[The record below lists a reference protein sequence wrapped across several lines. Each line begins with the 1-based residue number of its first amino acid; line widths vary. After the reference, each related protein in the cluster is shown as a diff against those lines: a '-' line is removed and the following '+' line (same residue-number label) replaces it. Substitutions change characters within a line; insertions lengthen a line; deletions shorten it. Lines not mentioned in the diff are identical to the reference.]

1 MPRKL
6 VAGSACR
13 TPRSASRLRIYDRFG
28 EWWASFDGSPALVA
42 EHRFAAPARQWRFD
56 FAQLESRVAIELD
69 GGTWAGGRH
78 TRGAGFERD
87 CEKLNTAAQL
97 GWRIFRLTPQMLER
111 DAERWRQ
118 AILDAISAET

>member
-1 MPRKL
+1 M
-6 VAGSACR
+6 S
-13 TPRSASRLRIYDRFG
+13 TPAKRIRRSASRLRTYDVFG
-28 EWWASFDGSPALVA
+28 VWWHGQADAPPLVA

-56 FAQLESRVAIELD
+56 FAHLPSRVAIELD

-97 GWRIFRLTPQMLER
+97 GWRIFRLTPQMLEA

-118 AILDAISAET
+118 AILDAIVSEK